1 MASTPSEPHFVRHLL
16 PRSGSDA
23 DFAALRALFAQC
35 GFTAEGI
42 CQRLQ
47 IPAIGE
53 YRNIRQGRE
62 VVHSAEETLDA
73 LILLLMDGEYVE
85 RATLERRLPPGALPL
100 MESLGVTAFEPGRP
114 ELCFGALTLFP
125 VEGLLLANDRASAP
139 DNTPFTLGPEAV
151 YPAATANTLQ
161 FLAAMPRNACDS
173 FLDIGTGTGV
183 AALSAASF
191 ARHAWGTDIAARS
204 ALFAEFN
211 RRLNGILNATM
222 LEGDLYQPVEGL
234 TFDCIVS
241 HPPYVPAR
249 ETRMVF
255 RDGGADGEQILRGI
269 VEGLPR
275 FLRPGGRFFAMVT
288 AADCQGEAFEDR
300 LRRWLGPAQAE
311 FDLALASYT
320 LTAPADVAATALLK
334 RTTPVEEILYR
345 QDLWKQRQVQFLF
358 FGAVTLR
365 RHSAPRPAFTTRVQT
380 GEGFTPRHI
389 DWLLEWGAEAH
400 DPECRQRLLDLRP
413 ALSPNAELAV
423 FHRVHE
429 GRFVPQA
436 LSLRAKSPFDT
447 ECVVPPWLAQVV
459 SGCNGETTWRQHF
472 ERAQR
477 AGAFEEGAAPEE
489 FAAVLEPLVTNGLL
503 WLPERPLPA

>member
-1 MASTPSEPHFVRHLL
+1 ML
-16 PRSGSDA
+16 
-23 DFAALRALFAQC
+23 AQC

-42 CQRLQ
+42 CERLQ
-47 IPAIGE
+47 IPAISD
-53 YRNIRQGRE
+53 YRNIRQGRAAAPSVE
-62 VVHSAEETLDA
+62 GALDA

-85 RATLERRLPPGALPL
+85 RATLEGRLPPGALPL

-125 VEGLLLANDRASAP
+125 VEGMLLANDRASAP
-139 DNTPFTLGPEAV
+139 DNTPFALAPDAV

-161 FLAAMPRNACDS
+161 FLDAMPRSPCDS

-183 AALSAASF
+183 AALAASRF
-191 ARHAWGTDIAARS
+191 ARHAWGTDIATRS
-204 ALFAEFN
+204 VLFAEFN
-211 RRLNGILNATM
+211 RRLNGIGNATM

-249 ETRMVF
+249 ENKMVF
-255 RDGGADGEQILRGI
+255 RDGGADGEQILAGI

-288 AADCQGEAFEDR
+288 AADCEGEAFEDR

-311 FDLALASYT
+311 FDLALTSYT
-320 LTAPADVAATALLK
+320 LTAPADLAATALLK
-334 RTTPVEEILYR
+334 RTTPVKEILYR
-345 QDLWKQRQVQFLF
+345 QDLWKRRQVQFLF
-358 FGAVTLR
+358 FGAVTLM
-365 RHSAPRPAFTTRVQT
+365 RHSTPRPAFTVRVQT
-380 GEGFTPRHI
+380 GEGFTRRHI

-400 DPECRQRLLDLRP
+400 DPDRRQGLLDLRP
-413 ALSPNAELAV
+413 ALSPHAELAV
-423 FHRVHE
+423 FHRVRD
-429 GRFVPQA
+429 GRFVPEA
-436 LSLRAKSPFDT
+436 LSLRAKSPFDA
-447 ECVVPPWLAQVV
+447 ECVIQPWLARVV

-489 FAAVLEPLVTNGLL
+489 FAAVLEPLVSNGLL
-503 WLPERPLPA
+503 WLPERPLPR